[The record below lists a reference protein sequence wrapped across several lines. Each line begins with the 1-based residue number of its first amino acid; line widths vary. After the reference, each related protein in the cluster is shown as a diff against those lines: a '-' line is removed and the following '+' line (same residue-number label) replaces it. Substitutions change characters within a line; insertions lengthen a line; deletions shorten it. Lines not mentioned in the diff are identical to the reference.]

1 MSFAETKRKCRCRH
15 AAKGLYGRG
24 DRRRAF
30 IWSNPDCHRDP
41 GRLLTWLS
49 THDSWRKRR
58 TKAWISRHLFSIF
71 RTTSV
76 RLDGVWCRKSP
87 DSDWPRGSSP
97 FACRGDWKS
106 RSCNLYQL
114 WPRLRSEP
122 RRLRGDVER
131 LSSKQ
136 WPNISPSFLSSSD
149 VEADAALKFLSSKR
163 NALCVALSFGSLSVF
178 VVRHGK
184 EPFLHQLWRLHCRR
198 AACNDCHRSV
208 WERAVFCTNCH
219 HGSWLS
225 RGDCGIS
232 SNVDVCE
239 KAKHHTEL
247 FW

>member
-178 VVRHGK
+178 IVRHGK
-184 EPFLHQLWRLHCRR
+184 EPFLHQLSPRLPTG
-198 AACNDCHRSV
+198 RS
-208 WERAVFCTNCH
+208 R
-219 HGSWLS
+219 
-225 RGDCGIS
+225 DCGIN
-232 SNVDVCE
+232 SNVNVCE

-247 FW
+247 FWYKLYKFIFVTALARHIVQQIQQI